1 MYQLYISIIYN
12 VSKGSMKRKL
22 DLCIISD
29 THLGT
34 YGCQAEALIHY
45 LKSIKP
51 STLILNGDI
60 IDIWSFKKSYFPQ
73 LHMEVIQVLLK
84 MMQKGTKIIY
94 ITGNH
99 DELLRKYSDFRN
111 GNLYLTDKY
120 IFILNKEKYWVFHGD
135 VFDAT
140 TKGTAKILAKLGGK
154 GYDLLI
160 VLNRI
165 INSTLSFLGRE
176 KMSFSKRVKESVKS
190 AVKWVND
197 FESTSAELA
206 IEEGYDY
213 VICGHIHQP
222 KIIKYTN
229 EKGKVI
235 YMNSGDWVENLTSLE
250 YVNGSWTIY
259 EHDHS
264 VLNFEKRVKTK
275 PTNATSNLLKDFL
288 NITNFF

>member
-1 MYQLYISIIYN
+1 
-12 VSKGSMKRKL
+12 MKRKL

-34 YGCQAEALIHY
+34 YGCQAAALINY

-60 IDIWSFKKSYFPQ
+60 IDIWSFKKSYFPRN
-73 LHMEVIQVLLK
+73 HMEVIQVLLK

-94 ITGNH
+94 VTGNH

-120 IFILNKEKYWVFHGD
+120 VFILNKKKYWVFHGD

-140 TKGTAKILAKLGGK
+140 TKGTAKILARLGGK

-165 INSTLSFLGRE
+165 INSFLSFIGKE
-176 KMSFSKRVKESVKS
+176 KMSFSKRVKESVKG
-190 AVKWVND
+190 AIKWVSD
-197 FESTSAELA
+197 FESTAAELA

-222 KIIKYTN
+222 KIKNYIN
-229 EKGKVI
+229 ADGEVI

-250 YVNGSWTIY
+250 YNNGQWTIY

-264 VLNFEKRVKTK
+264 VLNVKKDEKIK
-275 PTNATSNLLKDFL
+275 PPKVTSNLLKDFL
-288 NITNFF
+288 NTSNLFFR